1 MVVDCWLI
9 CLDLDSTVHEVCM
22 YQTITLS
29 PSYISW
35 EGLQPNVPLF
45 NP

>member
-1 MVVDCWLI
+1 MVVDCWFI

-22 YQTITLS
+22 YQTITLG
-29 PSYISW
+29 PSFISW
-35 EGLQPNVPLF
+35 EGLKLNESLF